1 MINLKKAGMTALAG
15 SLVAFSVN
23 AAEMSVS
30 GGVELTYTDSGG
42 NSGNEVT
49 GNSWGSN
56 SGLTFKASGDV

>member
-49 GNSWGSN
+49 GNSWVQIV
-56 SGLTFKASGDV
+56 D